1 MDFTAMDLKK
11 KILVI
16 LGVISFLAALVLTLR
31 GVLIVGIAC
40 FTLSS
45 LFPVL
50 ALGEADKK
58 DESHNLNPEGEIMVG
73 TLQNRV
79 EALKNDNLR
88 LKERLKEASEENEA
102 LQIALDAEKPD
113 KPADKTVMSSILP
126 KGEGDDATLQTLD
139 IAKVIKEAAGDFQSL
154 ANDAGV
160 DIVVMDP
167 PEPMYVNAAPVMLRT
182 MFRDIIDN
190 AVKYM
195 RRSGSLQV
203 TIANLDDDIFIA
215 MKDNGEGLSES
226 ETVHIFELNYQGSNR
241 ISGNGLGLAQVKAI
255 VDYYG
260 GMIYAKS
267 SPGRG
272 MGIYLHLPAERK

>member
-1 MDFTAMDLKK
+1 MDKK
-11 KILVI
+11 SGNKKGKMLFV
-16 LGVISFLAALVLTLR
+16 LGVICFAIALFFIARGVILAALLF
-31 GVLIVGIAC
+31 

-45 LFPVL
+45 VFPIFAVEGKAEEQQPARNDVVGERMVL
-50 ALGEADKK
+50 ALQDRLDEAK
-58 DESHNLNPEGEIMVG
+58 DE
-73 TLQNRV
+73 NRV
-79 EALKNDNLR
+79 
-88 LKERLKEASEENEA
+88 LKERIEELSMGNDVLHITSDEKDEETADA
-102 LQIALDAEKPD
+102 LAA
-113 KPADKTVMSSILP
+113 SILP
-126 KGEGDDATLQTLD
+126 RGEGDDAIKQTLD
-139 IAKVIKEAAGDFQSL
+139 ITKVIKEAAHDFR
-154 ANDAGV
+154 AAAVNAGV
-160 DIVVMDP
+160 EIRVIEP
-167 PEPMYVNAAPVMLRT
+167 AEPMYVSAAPIMLRT

-195 RRSGSLQV
+195 KRSGSLQV
-203 TIANLDDDIFIA
+203 TIANLDDDIFVA